1 MIGACRLLGAGAQ
14 GVSKQGSG
22 RSFPVDIEHV
32 DIEHKVQTPMR
43 MYIFK
48 SETTKDLRAFAGD
61 PAGAKLPGNHAPW
74 TATGVVRADE
84 PPPHTL
90 SRETIEKAIESEGF
104 QLWRLRQK
112 A

>member
-1 MIGACRLLGAGAQ
+1 MIWALG
-14 GVSKQGSG
+14 VCSVLEPSGSG
-22 RSFPVDIEHV
+22 SRVQEATFPMLIS
-32 DIEHKVQTPMR
+32 KVQTPMR

-61 PAGAKLPGNHAPW
+61 PAGAKLPGSHAPW

-90 SRETIEKAIESEGF
+90 SRETIEKAIESKGF

>member
-1 MIGACRLLGAGAQ
+1 MSNPLHEVLERERVQEANFHDVG
-14 GVSKQGSG
+14 
-22 RSFPVDIEHV
+22 IERK
-32 DIEHKVQTPMR
+32 DSSPMR

-74 TATGVVRADE
+74 TATGIVRADE

-90 SRETIEKAIESEGF
+90 SRETIERAIQAEGF
-104 QLWRLRQK
+104 QLWRLRRK